1 MPHITV
7 CKLKWE
13 VLNTKVMREN
23 EIFFWLQKELVCFR
37 THHYA
42 QFLYQE
48 SVNQN
53 QENTLSVMD
62 NDSGRK

>member
-1 MPHITV
+1 
-7 CKLKWE
+7 
-13 VLNTKVMREN
+13 MRGKEN
-23 EIFFWLQKELVCFR
+23 FFLWKELVCFH

-42 QFLYQE
+42 QFSCQD

-53 QENTLSVMD
+53 QENKLSAMD

>member
-1 MPHITV
+1 
-7 CKLKWE
+7 
-13 VLNTKVMREN
+13 MREN
-23 EIFFWLQKELVCFR
+23 ENFFWLQKELVCFH

-53 QENTLSVMD
+53 QENTLSAMD

>member
-1 MPHITV
+1 
-7 CKLKWE
+7 
-13 VLNTKVMREN
+13 MREN
-23 EIFFWLQKELVCFR
+23 ENLFWLQKELVCFH
-37 THHYA
+37 TYYYA

-53 QENTLSVMD
+53 QENTLSAMD